1 MNDDRR
7 AFATWQRALIWI
19 GSGGKCESCGEDISF
34 RTFHADHV
42 IPHSKGGQTKLS
54 NAQAL
59 CAHCNSRK
67 SNHMDFTQF
76 FPAIGKP
83 RQWQL
88 EFLEKFHGQLQEL
101 ASDPDRGFLL
111 DATPGAGKTVAY
123 LAAANMLQKLGLID
137 WVVVVVPAEPLLG
150 QVAREAK
157 ALYGLELRHSA
168 TASGPDRLYRGE
180 VITIHSVKN
189 RSDASIISR
198 NGRVFVVVDEMHHK
212 GAGNTWGQSLVAAL
226 GKAKYKLQCTGTPF
240 RSDGDAMPWCKYKT
254 LPSGELKLLP
264 DYSYNYGKALADS
277 MKLPSEERIVRVA
290 QFRLYDASP
299 SAPIEVAINGEI
311 FRHLLSDN
319 LRVEY
324 QDDRGKEFWERLRRL
339 RFNAAIRPDFD
350 LARRMIDDANGCLHG
365 LRRTHHHAA
374 GLIVCATKHQADRA
388 AEVLRQLGEDPVVVY
403 GDAEGDASSRKI
415 KEFRKHTSP
424 HRWIIAVQQVS
435 EGVDIKRLRVC
446 VWLTNKKTRLLF
458 IQILGRII
466 RWEHL
471 EAGGQVLTPKHQTAH
486 MFMPREGSD
495 SLDRDCPTD
504 LVRYAKEIEQD
515 VELVIGPLVTCNIC
529 NAISPSFG
537 CEGCITSQ
545 DCPYFPDGEPPPPP
559 PPGDDYEFLG
569 AGAEACDHILRG
581 EFWDRMTMEELHAMA
596 ESLGIEVT
604 QLITFLRGM
613 SQEDFTRAQEVA
625 RNGNAASKEAT
636 KTAEAV
642 GVAVDD
648 YDQMT
653 LDEKMETLKVK
664 VNKKVSRLGVLIA
677 RSEGWSDEDTRR
689 QTIFSDIHKRWIR
702 RSGKRNSDMTIGE
715 LGFKLEWLDQ
725 EIASLTKSK
734 ADAVV

>member
-1 MNDDRR
+1 MSNDRR
-7 AFATWQRALIWI
+7 VFAHWQRALIWI
-19 GSGGKCESCGEDISF
+19 GSGGKCECCGTDISF
-34 RTFHADHV
+34 RAFHADHM
-42 IPHSKGGQTKLS
+42 IPHSKGGQTRLS

-59 CAHCNSRK
+59 CAQCNFRK

-76 FPAIGKP
+76 FPANSKP

-88 EFLEKFHGQLQEL
+88 EFIEKFYGQLQEL
-101 ASDPDRGFLL
+101 ASNPDRGFLL
-111 DATPGAGKTVAY
+111 HATPGAGKTVAY
-123 LAAANMLQKLGLID
+123 LAAANMLQKLGLIE
-137 WVVVVVPAEPLLG
+137 WVVIVVPAEPLLG

-157 ALYGLELRHSA
+157 ALFGMELRHS
-168 TASGPDRLYRGE
+168 TVASGPDRLYQGE
-180 VITIHSVKN
+180 VVTIHSLKN
-189 RSDASIISR
+189 RSDACVASR
-198 NGRVFVVVDEMHHK
+198 GGRVFVIVDEMHHK
-212 GAGNTWGQSLVAAL
+212 GTGNSWGQSLIAAL
-226 GKAKYKLQCTGTPF
+226 GGAKYKLQCTGTPF
-240 RSDGDAMPWCKYKT
+240 RSDGGAMPWCAYKT
-254 LPSGELKLLP
+254 LPSGELELLP
-264 DYSYNYGKALADS
+264 DYTYSYGKALADS
-277 MKLPSEERIVRVA
+277 MRLPSEERIVRVA

-311 FRHLLSDN
+311 FQHILSDN

-350 LARRMIDDANGCLHG
+350 LARRMISDANVCLHG

-374 GLIVCATKHQADRA
+374 GLIVCATRHQADRA
-388 AEVLRQLGEDPVVVY
+388 ADVLRQQGEDPVVVY
-403 GDAEGDASSRKI
+403 GDADGETSSRKI
-415 KEFRKHTSP
+415 NEFRKHTSP
-424 HRWIIAVQQVS
+424 HRWIVAVQQVS
-435 EGVDIKRLRVC
+435 EGVDLKRLRVC

-458 IQILGRII
+458 LQILGRII

-471 EAGGQVLTPKHQTAH
+471 EIGGQVLTPKHQTAH

-495 SLDRDCPTD
+495 SLDRECPTD

-515 VELVIGPLVTCNIC
+515 VELVIGPLATCGIC
-529 NAISPSFG
+529 NAVSPSFG
-537 CEGCITSQ
+537 CDGCIATQ
-545 DCPYFPDGEPPPPP
+545 ECPCFPGGDPPPPP
-559 PPGDDYEFLG
+559 PPRDDYELLG

-581 EFWDRMTMEELHAMA
+581 EFWDRMTMEELHSMA

-613 SQEDFTRAQEVA
+613 SQEDFTRAQRVA
-625 RNGNAASKEAT
+625 RNGSAVTRET
-636 KTAEAV
+636 IKTAD
-642 GVAVDD
+642 VAGISADD
-648 YDQMT
+648 YEQMT
-653 LDEKMETLKVK
+653 LDEKMEIFKVK

-677 RSEGWSDEDTRR
+677 RSEGWSDDDTRR

-715 LGFKLEWLDQ
+715 LRSKLEWLDQ
-725 EIASLTKSK
+725 EIASLTKNK